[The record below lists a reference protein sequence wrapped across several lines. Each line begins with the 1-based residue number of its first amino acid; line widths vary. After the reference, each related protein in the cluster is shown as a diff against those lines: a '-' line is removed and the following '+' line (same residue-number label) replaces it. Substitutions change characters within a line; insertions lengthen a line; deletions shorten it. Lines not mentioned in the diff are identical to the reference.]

1 MNQALVLVWNLSL
14 MVAIRLNNIHKGS
27 DRDFVFRREA
37 SLWEPPQ
44 ATIGLQ
50 RSVLPDVGGHWC
62 TVPFVFYENNLAY
75 VTILLF
81 HIKFRITNEI
91 AKINDPIPTIICIR
105 RPGKWR
111 TIIGPK

>member
-37 SLWEPPQ
+37 SLWEPLQ

-62 TVPFVFYENNLAY
+62 TAPFVFYENNLAY
-75 VTILLF
+75 VTLNSELPMKLPKSMIQSRQLF
-81 HIKFRITNEI
+81 
-91 AKINDPIPTIICIR
+91 A
-105 RPGKWR
+105 
-111 TIIGPK
+111 

>member
-62 TVPFVFYENNLAY
+62 TAPFVFYEPEMS
-75 VTILLF
+75 I
-81 HIKFRITNEI
+81 
-91 AKINDPIPTIICIR
+91 
-105 RPGKWR
+105 
-111 TIIGPK
+111 